1 MSKFSCLAIQH
12 DQSEAAQPHP
22 AAVFIGAQLRAL
34 MAESQIREVETGKV
48 RKLTALGLY
57 KLLQY
62 RFPGSGISQTQ
73 V

>member
-1 MSKFSCLAIQH
+1 MIKSG
-12 DQSEAAQPHP
+12 AAQPHP
-22 AAVFIGAQLRAL
+22 AAVFIGAPLRAL
-34 MAESQIREVETGKV
+34 MAKSQNREVDTGKV

-62 RFPGSGISQTQ
+62 RFPGSGISQAQ